1 MKVNFDVSALESV
14 KADLRAALPKIP
26 SAHRIEAFARGAGFN
41 SYAAMR
47 ARLKRG
53 QTTVVPHDEAF
64 ERYLLDHGLQG
75 NDRALRRT
83 LARVGLRQ
91 AMDHESILTMTG
103 YGIAWRYYTTNA
115 EAIAA
120 SIQLRA
126 ELLDDW
132 SADQFELASLYL
144 SQLEPRKSLNRDYST
159 YNLKHQAERLS
170 RERGIA
176 THLGNYVCNGVFIA
190 AALSAGF
197 TVRRIDW
204 SSLSGFINATTRS
217 IKAARTGQLI
227 NRSGMSAVWRM
238 LTAPDPDV
246 AEAA

>member
-1 MKVNFDVSALESV
+1 M
-14 KADLRAALPKIP
+14 RAALRDGPV
-26 SAHRIEAFARGAGFN
+26 R
-41 SYAAMR
+41 
-47 ARLKRG
+47 
-53 QTTVVPHDEAF
+53 VVPHDEAF
-64 ERYLLDHGLQG
+64 ERYLSDHDLHA

-83 LARVGLRQ
+83 LARVGLRR
-91 AMDHESILTMTG
+91 AMAHDSMLTTTG
-103 YGIAWRYYTTNA
+103 YGIAWQLYKTNA
-115 EAIAA
+115 EARAA
-120 SIQLRA
+120 SVQLRA
-126 ELLDDW
+126 DLLDDW

-197 TVRRIDW
+197 HVRQIDW
-204 SSLSGFINATTRS
+204 SSLNGFINATTRS

-227 NRSGMSAVWRM
+227 NRSTMSALWR
-238 LTAPDPDV
+238 LVTAPDPEV
-246 AEAA
+246 SEAA